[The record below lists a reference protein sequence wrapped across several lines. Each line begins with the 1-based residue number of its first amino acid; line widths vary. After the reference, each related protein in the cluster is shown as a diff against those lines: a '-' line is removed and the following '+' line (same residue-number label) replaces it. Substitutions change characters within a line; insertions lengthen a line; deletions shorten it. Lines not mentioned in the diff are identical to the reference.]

1 MNASDN
7 ASLTMPL
14 AILGGTPVRTEP
26 FLAWP
31 IPTDKDL
38 AALSEADLYQV
49 NGPRTRKIA
58 ERFAAFNDVPYCVPV
73 ANGTVSLE
81 MILKALSIGYG
92 DEVILPAYTFIAT
105 LSSIVYAGATP
116 VFADIEP
123 GTYNLDVAA
132 AEAKITDKTKAVV
145 AVAIGGQPFD
155 VEGFEAMAKRHHIH
169 LIVDAAQAV
178 GARVGD
184 RSFGSYGTCA
194 SFSCQNT
201 KNLTAGEGGFIT
213 TKDPDLYE
221 RLMTLTG
228 NEMCEAQAALLY
240 SQMDPLPLQIETRSR
255 NAAFLDQSLQDNPLF
270 SPMEIGSYVTTHAYH
285 LYRLR
290 VNTDLLKE
298 YGLTREDIIAAVQ
311 AEGLGIAGGYVPLYA
326 NPSIASNAVNKRIAH
341 PIDLTPLPCTEK
353 ASYEEGLWFEQQLL
367 LESQEG
373 MNDIAAIFTKVA
385 ANLPA
390 LADAKK
396 ADPSFAKKRRPFA
409 PPATSKAPVTLPG
422 ILSSGVWGTYGPL
435 EKETAAKLAASKGFG
450 YAVLTHSFESAVQ
463 TVLRALEL
471 KHHATVAAPSEDTYL
486 LSLAKKAASDME
498 QVVLQDEESPVVLQP
513 GPDSIT
519 VLSQGKTA
527 AVVSDETVLG
537 AIFTNDRAFYERLF
551 AYHFCGHRPETGTA
565 DPNPDSGNIV
575 GGDMRITEWQALAV
589 YQTLPSSL

>member
-1 MNASDN
+1 
-7 ASLTMPL
+7 MPEQSGL
-14 AILGGTPVRTEP
+14 ALLGGMPVRTRP
-26 FLAWP
+26 FLSWP
-31 IPTDKDL
+31 IAQQRDL
-38 AALSEADLYQV
+38 SALSSADLYQV
-49 NGPRTRKIA
+49 NGPWTKRIA

-81 MILKALSIGYG
+81 MILKVLSIGYG

-123 GTYNLDVAA
+123 GSYNLDVAA
-132 AEAKITDKTKAVV
+132 AEARITDKTKAIV

-155 VEGFEAMAKRHHIH
+155 VEGFEALAKRHNIH

-178 GARVGD
+178 GAVVNG
-184 RSFGSYGTCA
+184 RSIGSYGTCA

-213 TKDPDLYE
+213 TKDPALYE
-221 RLMTLTG
+221 TLLTLTG

-240 SQMDPLPLQIETRSR
+240 SQMDPLPEQIITRSQ
-255 NAAFLDQSLQDNPLF
+255 NAAFLDQALSENPLF
-270 SPMEIGSYVTTHAYH
+270 SPMEIGSYVNVHAYH

-290 VNTDLLKE
+290 VDPELLKE
-298 YGLTREDIIAAVQ
+298 NGLTREDLIAAIH
-311 AEGLGIAGGYVPLYA
+311 AEGLNIGSGYVPLYA
-326 NPSIASNAVNKRIAH
+326 NPAIASAAVNKRIAR
-341 PIDLTPLPCTEK
+341 PIDLTPLPATDR

-367 LESQEG
+367 LGSKEDME
-373 MNDIAAIFTKVA
+373 DIAAIFKKVA
-385 ANLPA
+385 ANLSK
-390 LADAKK
+390 LGDAKK
-396 ADPSFAKKRRPFA
+396 AGISLRPEC
-409 PPATSKAPVTLPG
+409 PAAPVEKATAPTTLED
-422 ILSSGVWGTYGPL
+422 ILYSGVWGTYGPL
-435 EKETAAKLAASKGFG
+435 EKETASRLAAKRGFR

-463 TVLRALEL
+463 SVLRALEL
-471 KHHATVAAPSEDTYL
+471 SHEGSVAAPSEDAYL
-486 LSLAKKAASDME
+486 LALAKKAATDMDQTILPMTE
-498 QVVLQDEESPVVLQP
+498 DFDTLKKECPAALLP
-513 GPDSIT
+513 GADAVEI
-519 VLSQGKTA
+519 LSYGKIA

-537 AIFTNDRAFYERLF
+537 AIFTDDRAFYERLF

-589 YQTLPSSL
+589 CHTL